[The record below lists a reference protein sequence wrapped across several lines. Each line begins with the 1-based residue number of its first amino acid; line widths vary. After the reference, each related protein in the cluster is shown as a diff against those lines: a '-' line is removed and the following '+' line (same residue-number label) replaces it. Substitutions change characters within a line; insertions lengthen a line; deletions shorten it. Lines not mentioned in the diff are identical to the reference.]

1 MRSTILRAGVV
12 VLIGSLSTA
21 CAAQAPIATGIGSG
35 GAERRTIKEHLEG
48 QFEAPVARCL
58 DEGGLKKFRKAI
70 GGTEAKSFIPKEV
83 REGLFGS
90 GSPGDV
96 VVTQLPDAKI
106 YTLFASPWEAPKAGS
121 SAVTLHGKQQSL
133 SRLPLTPSTA
143 DDRQVFTDSG
153 SVMYTHNCSTVIGAA
168 LEAKAK
174 LDLPIVEAGLKG
186 GYNRTDG
193 VGVSLIAGTFT
204 SPFAKLISPPA
215 TGQTAD
221 HAALLETNLGL
232 WDWYGQD
239 ANRVEGAYSI
249 LGSFQGV
256 ALYRTEGATWATKA
270 SADSSLNFVVGS
282 TSTTGTL
289 KVNGEA
295 AVTRFVVLAKDS
307 ATPDFRPMPDL
318 KTVVSRVGQYASSIP
333 REDQGQSLVVVDQ
346 QPLSIAYRLPL
357 NSALCTSDRIKK
369 APNGPDFTVSWQK
382 REPSAASFCR
392 LTRTF
397 QPTAQVPVNFQHP
410 AMFQVLLTSDTLG
423 AAGDITLTLDRE
435 GAIPDARG
443 AYTVRAIASEEDSFV
458 FKDGQPAGS
467 LKYRVSKKQGSL
479 DMTGASWDL
488 KSSCSGENNANE
500 LTAGTPTMT
509 PDGPRAVIISV
520 PVPRLQ
526 SEQLSSLRQNGG
538 ECSITGTVEM
548 ASQTV
553 GGSPVVLTLEPR
565 RIRVARDPIVAGKAD
580 TPLPPPMPK
589 IALPRDE

>member
-1 MRSTILRAGVV
+1 MV
-12 VLIGSLSTA
+12 
-21 CAAQAPIATGIGSG
+21 
-35 GAERRTIKEHLEG
+35 
-48 QFEAPVARCL
+48 
-58 DEGGLKKFRKAI
+58 
-70 GGTEAKSFIPKEV
+70 
-83 REGLFGS
+83 
-90 GSPGDV
+90 
-96 VVTQLPDAKI
+96 

-174 LDLPIVEAGLKG
+174 LGLPIVEAGLKG

-221 HAALLETNLGL
+221 HADLLETNLGL

-239 ANRVEGAYSI
+239 ADRVEGTYFI

-256 ALYRTEGATWATKA
+256 ALYRTEGATWTTKA
-270 SADSSLNFVVGS
+270 SADSSLNFVVVGSGS
-282 TSTTGTL
+282 TNGTL
-289 KVNGEA
+289 KVDGA
-295 AVTRFVVLAKDS
+295 AAINRFVVLAKDS
-307 ATPDFRPMPDL
+307 ATPDFRPLPDL

-346 QPLSIAYRLPL
+346 TPLSIAYRLPL

-397 QPTAQVPVNFQHP
+397 QPTAQVPVSFQHP

-467 LKYRVSKKQGSL
+467 LKYRASKRQGSL
-479 DMTGASWDL
+479 DLTDASWNL
-488 KSSCSGENNANE
+488 KSSCSGETTGNE
-500 LTAGTPTMT
+500 LTVGTPTMT
-509 PDGPRAVIISV
+509 PDGPRVVTISL

-565 RIRVARDPIVAGKAD
+565 RIRVARDPSVAGSAD